1 MPRTIPES
9 RLKDLIA
16 CATRVFIEQGYRRT
30 QIADVAA
37 ELGVAKGTVY
47 LYVESKEALFAAAL
61 RWADGQAPGVSE
73 LDLPLP
79 TPAPQDLPREL
90 AARMAAAAIPSSLSR
105 AVERERA
112 PDARAELEEI
122 VRDLYAVS
130 SRHRTAIKLLDRC
143 SRDHPVLSSEYY
155 GGGRFAQLDL
165 LVRVLEARIRAN
177 QLPPLEDA
185 AMAARFVIEAVATW
199 AVHIHWD
206 PSPQPID
213 PAVAERMVV
222 DLVVEALTRPAA

>member
-16 CATRVFIEQGYRRT
+16 CATRVFIEQGYHRT

-37 ELGVAKGTVY
+37 ELGVAKGTIY

-61 RWADGQAPGVSE
+61 LWADGEPPGVSE
-73 LDLPLP
+73 LDLPIP
-79 TPAPQDLPREL
+79 TPAPEDLPREL
-90 AARMAAAAIPSSLSR
+90 ASRLAGEAIPSSLSR
-105 AVERERA
+105 AAAVERS
-112 PDARAELEEI
+112 PDVRGELEGI

-143 SRDHPVLSSEYY
+143 SRDHPVLSSQYY
-155 GGGRFAQLDL
+155 GGGRFAQLEL
-165 LVRVLEARIRAN
+165 LVRYLEARTRAQ
-177 QLPPLEDA
+177 QLPPVKDVA
-185 AMAARFVIEAVATW
+185 VAARFVIETVATW

-206 PSPQPID
+206 PAPQPID
-213 PAVAERMVV
+213 ADLAQRTVV
-222 DLVVEALTRPAA
+222 DLLVRALTGRSA